1 MFTIFLSW
9 LEFRVKVVGVSLVVS
24 LEESDDESMRVESRV
39 GVSIFSVVIIFG
51 VLSER
56 VFSRGRSGVVG
67 SESDSSGEPK
77 SIIMLFCGSEVW
89 IFELCNILPSPN
101 INHRTLS

>member
-1 MFTIFLSW
+1 M
-9 LEFRVKVVGVSLVVS
+9 VGVSVVTS
-24 LEESDDESMRVESRV
+24 FVESDKSVGVESRV
-39 GVSIFSVVIIFG
+39 GVSMFSVFD

-56 VFSRGRSGVVG
+56 VFSKGRCGIGG
-67 SESDSSGEPK
+67 SESDSSGVPK
-77 SIIMLFCGSEVW
+77 SIIMLFCGSEVG

>member
-9 LEFRVKVVGVSLVVS
+9 LEFRVKVVGVSVVTSIVVS
-24 LEESDDESMRVESRV
+24 DKSVGVESRTW
-39 GVSIFSVVIIFG
+39 VSMFSVFD
-51 VLSER
+51 VLLVR
-56 VFSRGRSGVVG
+56 VFSKGRCGIVG
-67 SESDSSGEPK
+67 SESDSSEAPK